1 MSSEEVKEKETR
13 IQATPGQRRFV
24 QNWIRN
30 NEHREGTGGHGAG
43 SLAGPY
49 PTKVEKEEIAAEIKM
64 TVKQVENLFFNSRK
78 RQHKELMAYHSAHP
92 KKTAA
97 SNAQSHVPP
106 MQNSSG
112 SIQKKQGGASRRGEV
127 RQGASQSR

>member
-1 MSSEEVKEKETR
+1 MSSGGAKEKETR
-13 IQATPGQRRFV
+13 TQATPEQRRFV
-24 QNWIRN
+24 ENWIRDN
-30 NEHREGTGGHGAG
+30 AHREGTGGHGAG

-49 PTKVEKEEIAAEIKM
+49 PTKDEKEKIAAEIQM
-64 TVKQVENLFFNSRK
+64 TVRQVENLFNNERK
-78 RQHKELMAYHSAHP
+78 RKHRDMMAYHSAHP

-106 MQNSSG
+106 MQNSSE